1 MDEEA
6 CKAVGTLA
14 AIIGD
19 LLAKSGICMMIELA
33 NRLGHMAMVTA
44 ASGSEFETRAG
55 YLATMAF
62 CVKAAAE
69 GPSAPNSGQ
78 DN

>member
-1 MDEEA
+1 MDDEA
-6 CKAVGTLA
+6 CKAVGSVL

-19 LLAKSGICMMIELA
+19 LLEKNGICTMMQLA
-33 NRLGHMAMVTA
+33 NRIGNMAMVTESA
-44 ASGSEFETRAG
+44 GPQFETRAG
-55 YLATMAF
+55 YLAIMAF

-69 GPSAPNSGQ
+69 GPSGASGQ